1 MIMIDS
7 TKLVVVAVLVSL
19 LVAVGTVGAAHV
31 RGDWNERDKDVA
43 GTLLRQGVLAE
54 EHELL
59 TATIG
64 VRQKNVDVLAD
75 VVEGVS
81 DPK

>member
-1 MIMIDS
+1 MIDS
-7 TKLVVVAVLVSL
+7 TKLVVVAVLVS

-31 RGDWNERDKDVA
+31 RGDWNERDTDVA

-59 TATIG
+59 TATFG